1 MYTFWNQCTYST
13 LLQLLRTLWNPC
25 RNTLCIFVS
34 DVKHRDRIVIG
45 RKHFLSLSSLVVF
58 AYTFF
63 FFFKSQ
69 FLCSCAQFLHLK
81 KNLQFWFHVSHHHLN
96 WLRNHRHRILKV
108 EKDLSKTNPQCT
120 TTTATLKPCPH
131 LPHLYVFSEPPLLQ
145 TKRFLFSH
153 PLLIRL
159 VETYTTILNSLIQPI
174 CIQITL

>member
-96 WLRNHRHRILKV
+96 WLRNHRHRILRLK
-108 EKDLSKTNPQCT
+108 KTSARQTLNAPPPQ
-120 TTTATLKPCPH
+120 
-131 LPHLYVFSEPPLLQ
+131 PPLNHVLIYHIYMFSLSLLYSRL
-145 TKRFLFSH
+145 KDSCFLIHFS
-153 PLLIRL
+153 
-159 VETYTTILNSLIQPI
+159 
-174 CIQITL
+174 